1 MIKYPNGIRKTS
13 GQKIERKVLS
23 TAIDT
28 YKNRGMSLEKEINL
42 TLTYFKDKNL
52 ALMQKRT
59 TPINVV
65 QVDYGKGAVITKAYF
80 EKQSS
85 TDYNGVYRGKY
96 VDFEAKSTLQKTSLP
111 IANISSHQIE
121 HLKQVIDLEGIA
133 FFIIEFQ
140 SFQRVYLVK
149 AEDIIRFIDE
159 EKRKSLPYTWI
170 TEHGHLIPEGLTP
183 RFNFLPILDRLFF

>member
-1 MIKYPNGIRKTS
+1 MIKYPNGVIKTS
-13 GQKIERKVLS
+13 VQRPERKVSSLTVDS
-23 TAIDT
+23 
-28 YKNRGMSLEKEINL
+28 YKNRGMSLENEINL

-65 QVDYGKGAVITKAYF
+65 QVDYAKGAVITKAYF

-85 TDYNGVYRGKY
+85 TDYNGVYKGKY

-111 IANISSHQIE
+111 IANISSHQID
-121 HLKQVIDLEGIA
+121 HLKQVIALKGIA

-149 AEDIIRFIDE
+149 AEDIIRFMDE
-159 EKRKSLPYTWI
+159 EKRKSLPYSWI
-170 TEHGHLIPEGLTP
+170 VEHGHLIPEGLTP

>member
-1 MIKYPNGIRKTS
+1 MIKYPNGVTKVNV
-13 GQKIERKVLS
+13 QKPERKVSSLTVDS
-23 TAIDT
+23 
-28 YKNRGMSLEKEINL
+28 YKNRGMSLENEINQ
-42 TLTYFKDKNL
+42 TLAYFKDKNL

-65 QVDYGKGAVITKAYF
+65 QVDYAKGAVITKAYF

-85 TDYNGVYRGKY
+85 TDYNGVYKGKY

-121 HLKQVIDLEGIA
+121 HLKQVISLKGIA

-140 SFQRVYLVK
+140 SLQRVYLVK

-159 EKRKSLPYTWI
+159 EKRKSLPYAWI
-170 TEHGHLIPEGLTP
+170 IEHGHVIPEGLTP

>member
-1 MIKYPNGIRKTS
+1 MIKYPNGVTKVN
-13 GQKIERKVLS
+13 GQKTERKVSSLS
-23 TAIDT
+23 VDS
-28 YKNRGMSLEKEINL
+28 YKNRGMSLENEINE
-42 TLTYFKDKNL
+42 TLVYFKDKNL

-65 QVDYGKGAVITKAYF
+65 QVDYAKGAVITKAYF

-85 TDYNGVYRGKY
+85 TDYNGVYKGKY

-121 HLKQVIDLEGIA
+121 HLKQVISLKGIA

-140 SFQRVYLVK
+140 SLQRIYLVK

-159 EKRKSLPYTWI
+159 EKRKSLPYAWI
-170 TEHGHLIPEGLTP
+170 IENGHLIPEGLTP
-183 RFNFLPILDRLFF
+183 RLNFLPILDRLFF